1 MSWDDPETGGFVA
14 PSFLDPQE
22 PTAGGNDKVQWRMF
36 SEGTFVYLYDEPTL
50 ELGIV
55 RDREPGGVFVET
67 FDDEWQPFVRRSRRR
82 WRVRMAVA
90 SLTALLIFALCVYT
104 IWRLYTVLL
113 GAF

>member
-1 MSWDDPETGGFVA
+1 MTTV
-14 PSFLDPQE
+14 
-22 PTAGGNDKVQWRMF
+22 GGNGDKVEWKMF
-36 SEGTFVYLYDEPTL
+36 SVYLHDEPS
-50 ELGIV
+50 ELGIIS
-55 RDREPGGVFVET
+55 DLEPGGVFVEA
-67 FDDEWQPFVRRSRRR
+67 FDSEYQSFVRRSRRR